1 MKTLLAICI
10 AALGLSAASL
20 NPIKVTLATPVIVG
34 GVELPPGECT
44 VQQLNVPGD
53 NAVLTFRCADGVST
67 NVLVNRVSNDKAN
80 QTGLTLT
87 FQGGR
92 YLVDQIWM
100 NQLDGYQVLR
110 GE

>member
-20 NPIKVTLATPVIVG
+20 NPIKVTLATPVVVS

-44 VQQLNVPGD
+44 VQQMNVPGD
-53 NAVLTFRCADGVST
+53 NAVLTFRCSGGVAT
-67 NVLVNRVSNDKAN
+67 NVLVNRVSNEGN
-80 QTGLTLT
+80 SQTGLTLT

-92 YLVDQIWM
+92 YLVDQIWL
-100 NQLDGYQVLR
+100 NQFEGFQVLR

>member
-1 MKTLLAICI
+1 MKTLLTICI

-20 NPIKVTLATPVIVG
+20 NPIKVTLATPVTVS

-44 VQQLNVPGD
+44 IQQLNVPGD
-53 NAVLTFRCADGVST
+53 NAVLTFRCAEGVSA
-67 NVLVNRVSNDKAN
+67 NVLVNRISIDRNT
-80 QTGLTLT
+80 QTGVTLT

-92 YLVDQIWM
+92 YMIDRIWM
-100 NQLDGYQVLR
+100 NQFEGYQVLR